1 MAAEKFK
8 REAITIFHFHH
19 LFMVK
24 ILYYNTAVFLTGIHT
39 EREHNCSGCIILC
52 STEVTHN

>member
-8 REAITIFHFHH
+8 EEAITIFHFHH
-19 LFMVK
+19 PFTVR

-39 EREHNCSGCIILC
+39 KREQNCSDCIKVC
-52 STEVTHN
+52 STEVTQK